1 MNISEF
7 SLKYKTLF
15 EKAAQTAG
23 YNCAEYSFA
32 NIFIW
37 RTQIN
42 AQFIAFEDFPNVV
55 SFSFGETR
63 FFYPFGGTEE
73 ENTVCANEIIE
84 KHPYANFGSMGTKVC
99 EKVKSVFSDRY
110 TYTELREY
118 ADYLY
123 DVEKLISVS
132 GKKLHG
138 KRNHINAF
146 MAAFE
151 DRWSFE
157 EITTSQTL
165 SECVEFNKQ
174 WLESQTDFSKSLGQE
189 QIAVNECFENFDAL
203 GLMGGILR
211 LDGKV
216 IGFAIGCPLN
226 EDTFLEMIEKADA
239 EIRGAY
245 PVLLNQFVKHFCEG
259 YKFVNREDD
268 SGDEG
273 LRRAKLS
280 WYPAEI
286 YMKWRTKPNEK

>member
-1 MNISEF
+1 MNISEL
-7 SLKYKTLF
+7 SLEHKSLF
-15 EKAAQTAG
+15 EKAALTAG
-23 YNCAEYSFA
+23 YNGAEYSFP
-32 NIFIW
+32 NIYIW
-37 RTQIN
+37 RTQIS
-42 AQFIAFEDFPNVV
+42 ARFVTFESAPDVV

-63 FFYPFGGTEE
+63 FFYPFGGTIA
-73 ENTVCANEIIE
+73 ENAICANEIVE
-84 KHPYANFGSMGTKVC
+84 SHPYANFGSMATEIC
-99 EKVKSVFSDRY
+99 EKVKSIFSDRY
-110 TYTELREY
+110 SYTELREY

-123 DVEKLISVS
+123 DVERLISVS

-146 MAAFE
+146 MSAYE
-151 DRWSFE
+151 GRWSFE
-157 EITTSQTL
+157 EITPRTL
-165 SECVEFNKQ
+165 PECVEFNSQ
-174 WLESQTDFSKSLGQE
+174 WLENQKDFSKSLEQE
-189 QIAVNECFENFDAL
+189 QIAVKESFDNFEAL
-203 GLMGGILR
+203 DLMGGILR

-226 EDTFLEMIEKADA
+226 ENTFLEIIEKADA

-245 PVLLNQFVKHFCEG
+245 PVLLNQFVKHFCVG